1 MSKFIVWLV
10 FSFLSTFAVFNLYN
24 KLCGLEKKVDLKV
37 KVFFILGVI
46 VIAFAECYHLE
57 FFSSILYFIFFP
69 CLFYLMNKLPIKKL
83 FYYVFIVWFYGIVAD
98 IFTILF
104 TSLIFFIF
112 NINNNI
118 YINYSDK
125 VSILLSLCVSFF
137 LIVLSKIKKV
147 KDLTDKIYLKIDNI
161 KYFDFLLAIF
171 AIFILTMAIVMF
183 MNVQNL
189 DINLLIIIVLIMMIV
204 TFIILLKYKINYEE
218 NLKYLKTLKENN
230 EFYIKMEDENRIF
243 KHNLIAKLLS
253 IKSVAN
259 KKAISLI
266 EDLISQFNK
275 SIDFSNSIKIIPYG
289 LNGIVYQKLY
299 PYLKKINIK
308 INNEINYDIFNVLK
322 PRRYNVLVE
331 KVVIA
336 LDNAIESSLH
346 SKSKNIVINMC
357 DVDDC
362 ILIEIQNTFGNDINL
377 DLLGNINYSTK
388 GKKHGLGLFSIMRNN
403 EASVSVKIVNN
414 TFISK
419 IKAKK
424 KAFRIN

>member
-1 MSKFIVWLV
+1 MSKFIVWLIISFFST
-10 FSFLSTFAVFNLYN
+10 FSFAYLYYKLTDSTRKIGLKLVLMYLFGAVSVILIKIYDIQLLNH
-24 KLCGLEKKVDLKV
+24 
-37 KVFFILGVI
+37 VFFFIYFPL
-46 VIAFAECYHLE
+46 
-57 FFSSILYFIFFP
+57 FFYMI
-69 CLFYLMNKLPIKKL
+69 KALPLKKL
-83 FYYVFIVWFYGIVAD
+83 IFYVLVVWLSGIAVD
-98 IFTILF
+98 ILTILF
-104 TSLIFFIF
+104 TSIILYLFNLSFNLYLDNYEYVSMLLTICVTIFLIFISYKKYL
-112 NINNNI
+112 NSLVSKL
-118 YINYSDK
+118 YSK
-125 VSILLSLCVSFF
+125 VTNTKHL
-137 LIVLSKIKKV
+137 
-147 KDLTDKIYLKIDNI
+147 
-161 KYFDFLLAIF
+161 DFLLTVF
-171 AIFILTMAIVMF
+171 AIFIFLVGMTMFLNVKNLSINVLLTV
-183 MNVQNL
+183 V
-189 DINLLIIIVLIMMIV
+189 IVLMII
-204 TFIILLKYKINYEE
+204 TFAVLVRYKISIEE

-243 KHNLIAKLLS
+243 QHNLIAKLLS

-275 SIDFSNSIKIIPYG
+275 NIDFSNSIKIIPYG

-419 IKAKK
+419 ITTKK
-424 KAFRIN
+424 RLID